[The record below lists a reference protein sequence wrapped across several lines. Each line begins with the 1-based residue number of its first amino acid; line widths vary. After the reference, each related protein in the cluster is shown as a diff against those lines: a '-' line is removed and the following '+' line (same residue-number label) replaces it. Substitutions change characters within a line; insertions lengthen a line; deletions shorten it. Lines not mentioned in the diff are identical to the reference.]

1 MKDIR
6 EKTQRNETESLLSK
20 LLSSRDIAPVGEDF
34 FRAEDKLRLRL
45 EGQQPSIEKPDDLE
59 VRTRVLTEDERIRIK
74 EESGWSD
81 EIIEALGSAE
91 EYEIYKKAGLVE
103 VEIGARKCLIR
114 SDIDWEQ
121 KDPLGR
127 TNKERAQMGLSPINK
142 DGYVIELHHIGQHA
156 DSPLAELTPDQHRG
170 RGNDAV
176 LHDKTKESEIDRQA
190 FAGERNNHWE
200 TRANEGSYTT

>member
-1 MKDIR
+1 MIEAVTNAVENLK
-6 EKTQRNETESLLSK
+6 ESKESK
-20 LLSSRDIAPVGEDF
+20 STFDP
-34 FRAEDKLRLRL
+34 DKK
-45 EGQQPSIEKPDDLE
+45 IEKSDVVSTKTNEGYDPDKKVEKQSDDNNE
-59 VRTRVLTEDERIRIK
+59 QKGLTQEQKDKIK
-74 EESGWSD
+74 EETGWSD